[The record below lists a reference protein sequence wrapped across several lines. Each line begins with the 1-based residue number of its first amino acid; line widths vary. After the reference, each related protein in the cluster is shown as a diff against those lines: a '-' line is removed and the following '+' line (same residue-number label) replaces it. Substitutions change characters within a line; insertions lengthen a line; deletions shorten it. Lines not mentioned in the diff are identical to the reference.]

1 MMEQTE
7 YGGNKKKHIF
17 ENNIYGIMGT
27 TEDIG
32 NKIT

>member
-7 YGGNKKKHIF
+7 YGGNKNNIF

-27 TEDIG
+27 TKDIG